1 MILTKMQADGNDF
14 LLVNGLENHINVEEK
29 RELAKRLCRRRFSFG
44 ADGMIFLEAS
54 KDYAFTMD
62 FYNADGSSGEMCGN
76 GARCLAR
83 FAFELVLVGDEM
95 TFDTAAGPVGAR
107 RLKEGVYSLSMQLPS
122 VYEEMTIQ
130 LGSSQYQGAYVE
142 LGDPGVPHFCLEV
155 EEQLDRDKLRELAK
169 GLRYH
174 QAFPKG
180 SNINFYHLGDK
191 VHVLTYERGVEDF
204 TLACGSGVTS
214 VAYHL
219 VEKGCFEDTL
229 DFLVLGGELRV
240 DVLGKNPI
248 RELHLIGPVE
258 KVYQAEYLANRVS
271 T

>member
-1 MILTKMQADGNDF
+1 MILTKMQAAGNDF
-14 LLVNGLENHINVEEK
+14 LLVNGLENHLNVEEK
-29 RELAKRLCRRRFSFG
+29 RKLAKNLCRRRLSFG

-83 FAFELVLVGDEM
+83 FAYDLGLVGEEM
-95 TFDTAAGPVGAR
+95 IFDTAAGPIEAR
-107 RLKEGVYSLSMQLPS
+107 RIEEGTYALSMQLPS
-122 VYEEMTIQ
+122 VYWEMEVE
-130 LGSSQYQGAYVE
+130 LGSSLYSGAYLE

-155 EEQLDRDKLRELAK
+155 DEKPQRDPLRELAK

-174 QAFPKG
+174 HAFPKG
-180 SNINFYHLGDK
+180 SNINFYHLGEK
-191 VHVLTYERGVEDF
+191 VHVLTFERGVEDF

-214 VAYHL
+214 VAYYL
-219 VEKGCFEDTL
+219 YQKGCFEDIIEL
-229 DFLVLGGELRV
+229 LVPGGELRV
-240 DVLGKNPI
+240 EVLGKNPL

-258 KVYQAEYLANRVS
+258 RVYQAEYLANRVS